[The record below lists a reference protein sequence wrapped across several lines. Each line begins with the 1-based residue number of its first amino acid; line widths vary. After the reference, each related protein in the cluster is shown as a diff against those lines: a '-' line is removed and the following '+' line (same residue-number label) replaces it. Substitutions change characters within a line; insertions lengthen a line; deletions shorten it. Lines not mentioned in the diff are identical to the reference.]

1 MSLLPAALAADAAGS
16 TALTNALE
24 NAVVPNTVSPSGIQ
38 LNLFDYWV
46 GTRTSTD
53 TNTKYASVKD
63 SGINKDHYLKFNSGG
78 PMSVGANNINQWT
91 GYSGKV
97 FSGIVQDQLSG
108 GYPVLS
114 TGKVYGA
121 NSSETVGSQSGW
133 VTSLAYLFDQSQ
145 QIDAADE
152 GGTSTGIVGK
162 RPIGM
167 STASCKSTAAAITIT
182 MPIRIMLTPAN
193 MRAQT
198 IPASTKRQT
207 PSRST
212 TSRASPPAAA
222 PAFRASSSPS
232 PTRRL
237 SSRWTAT
244 RI

>member
-1 MSLLPAALAADAAGS
+1 MKHSISAHHHRTRALSLLCALAIFMSLLPAALAADAAGS

-121 NSSETVGSQSGW
+121 NNSETVGSQSGR

-152 GGTSTGIVGK
+152 GGTPTGIVGK
-162 RPIGM
+162 KAYWDVDGLLQIDSSGYYYYNANQNNVDAGKYE
-167 STASCKSTAAAITIT
+167 SANYACFNEAA
-182 MPIRIMLTPAN
+182 N
-193 MRAQT
+193 
-198 IPASTKRQT
+198 
-207 PSRST
+207 
-212 TSRASPPAAA
+212 
-222 PAFRASSSPS
+222 AF
-232 PTRRL
+232 TL
-237 SSRWTAT
+237 YNK
-244 RI
+244 

>member
-1 MSLLPAALAADAAGS
+1 MKHSISAHHHRTRALSLLCALAIFMSLLPAALAADAAGS

-24 NAVVPNTVSPSGIQ
+24 NAVVPNAVSPSGIQ

-46 GTRTSTD
+46 DTRTSTD

-63 SGINKDHYLKFNSGG
+63 SGINKDHSLKFNSGG

-152 GGTSTGIVGK
+152 GGTPTGIVGK
-162 RPIGM
+162 KAYWDVDGLLQIDSSGYYYYNANQNNVDAGKYE
-167 STASCKSTAAAITIT
+167 SANYACFNEAA
-182 MPIRIMLTPAN
+182 N
-193 MRAQT
+193 
-198 IPASTKRQT
+198 
-207 PSRST
+207 
-212 TSRASPPAAA
+212 
-222 PAFRASSSPS
+222 AF
-232 PTRRL
+232 TL
-237 SSRWTAT
+237 YKK
-244 RI
+244 